1 MTHQTAAL
9 LVTTLS
15 LLTAACG
22 SGTSGAR
29 DVSPTQSPEPE
40 PAPTAADVASSA
52 PAPDATL
59 AGIYSEEQAER
70 GQGTFRSVC
79 GECHY
84 SREFRDDQFKFSWR
98 RRSVA
103 DLFQHIAETMPE
115 NAPGSLSSRQY
126 ADLVAYILKLNGIPA
141 GTEDLPTDAD
151 ALDAY
156 TLAALSGS

>member
-1 MTHQTAAL
+1 MIHKTAAL
-9 LVTTLS
+9 LVTTLP
-15 LLTAACG
+15 LLAAACA
-22 SGTSGAR
+22 SGTSGAGA
-29 DVSPTQSPEPE
+29 VSPAPSETE
-40 PAPTAADVASSA
+40 PAPAAAEVASSV

-59 AGIYSEEQAER
+59 AGIYSEDQAER

-84 SREFRDDQFKFSWR
+84 SRELRDDQFKFSWR

-126 ADLVAYILKLNGIPA
+126 ADVVAYILKLNGIPA
-141 GTEDLPTDAD
+141 GTEDLPADVD

-156 TLAALSGS
+156 TLAALAGN